1 LDRYGLRMNALQKI
15 RQTVNEIQA
24 SPDSPKSA
32 EGWALVG
39 RLLGRM
45 PCDQGE
51 VSRVCRERDVG
62 GLGALV
68 DGLEHPRPRAAPS
81 EGALPS
87 EAVSQK
93 DKIAAM
99 RAYRKRLKLARLDEE
114 SKIGNRQL
122 TGGHKSEI
130 DAIIPP
136 NEFSRAVW
144 DALVADGEL
153 KNTGQGFYQLA

>member
-1 LDRYGLRMNALQKI
+1 MNALQKL
-15 RQTVNEIQA
+15 RQTVSEIQA
-24 SPDSPKSA
+24 SPDSSKSQEA
-32 EGWALVG
+32 WGLVS
-39 RLLGRM
+39 RLLSRM
-45 PCDQGE
+45 PGDHSD
-51 VSRVCRERDVG
+51 VAHVCSERDVA
-62 GLGALV
+62 GLDALV
-68 DGLEHPRPRAAPS
+68 DRLEHPQPKAAKS
-81 EGALPS
+81 GGQGDSADAQE
-87 EAVSQK
+87 VTQR

-136 NEFSRAVW
+136 TEFRNAVW
-144 DALVADGEL
+144 QALAADGEL

>member
-1 LDRYGLRMNALQKI
+1 MNALQKL
-15 RQTVNEIQA
+15 RQTVSEIQA
-24 SPDSPKSA
+24 SPDSA
-32 EGWALVG
+32 TAQEAWGLVN

-45 PCDQGE
+45 PGDQGE
-51 VSRVCRERDVG
+51 ISRVCAERDVA
-62 GLGALV
+62 GLDAMV
-68 DGLEHPRPRAAPS
+68 NRLEHPQPKVAKS
-81 EGALPS
+81 GGADDS
-87 EAVSQK
+87 AEAQEVTQR

-99 RAYRKRLKLARLDEE
+99 RAYRKRLKLMRLDEE

-136 NEFSRAVW
+136 TEFRKAVW
-144 DALVADGEL
+144 QALVVDGEL